1 MEIDIKAW
9 APRLARNVLRNSL
22 ALKKGE
28 RVTIEAWTRALPW
41 LDSFL
46 IEARKMGLIPMAIY
60 DSDNAFWAN
69 VEDGRAKSLG
79 VIGAQEWATLRE
91 TDAYVYFWGPA
102 DRTRWHNLP
111 SSTLK
116 ELTAYEDKWFKTA
129 EETGL
134 RWCRIELTRA
144 TEELAKEYGISY
156 TDWITELLE
165 ASTIDPQQ
173 MVRDGRKIAEEFE
186 NGHRVLITHRNG
198 TKLELRLKGRKAFVD
213 DGVVDEADVK
223 AGFGES
229 NIPSGVVDVAVDEKF
244 AEGKF
249 IANRPTRHGPSRGRS
264 DGGDWAF
271 NNGRLSRYS

>member
-111 SSTLK
+111 QLNVK
-116 ELTAYEDKWFKTA
+116 
-129 EETGL
+129 
-134 RWCRIELTRA
+134 
-144 TEELAKEYGISY
+144 
-156 TDWITELLE
+156 
-165 ASTIDPQQ
+165 
-173 MVRDGRKIAEEFE
+173 
-186 NGHRVLITHRNG
+186 G
-198 TKLELRLKGRKAFVD
+198 T
-213 DGVVDEADVK
+213 
-223 AGFGES
+223 
-229 NIPSGVVDVAVDEKF
+229 NCI
-244 AEGKF
+244 
-249 IANRPTRHGPSRGRS
+249 
-264 DGGDWAF
+264 
-271 NNGRLSRYS
+271 